1 MSQPRR
7 RIFINSDL
15 VTEIDHLAQN
25 EPSHFISQNGSVPLY
40 VMMNLQRP
48 ARSVTDLELEDVN
61 VDEEILQSQELHELH
76 DDQDADL
83 IQHIET
89 HPELFRAIPF
99 MLEDGT
105 EAVAFDLVR
114 PRLYTVR
121 QVKDEADWRQVMK
134 TYDPTWL
141 VGPYIPDSKK
151 K

>member
-1 MSQPRR
+1 MSQVRR

-15 VTEIDHLAQN
+15 VSEIDHLSQH
-25 EPSHFISQNGSVPLY
+25 EPTHFISQNGSVPLY

-121 QVKDEADWRQVMK
+121 EVKDEADWRQVMK

-141 VGPYIPDSKK
+141 VGPYIPDHKK